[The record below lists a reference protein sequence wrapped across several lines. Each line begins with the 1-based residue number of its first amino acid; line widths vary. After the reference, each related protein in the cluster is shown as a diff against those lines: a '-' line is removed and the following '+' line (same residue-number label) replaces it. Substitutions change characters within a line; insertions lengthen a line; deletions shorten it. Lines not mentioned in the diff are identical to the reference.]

1 MVKKELNNNKKNSF
15 KRLLWTLLIVVGI
28 NYISNIVHFRF
39 DLTAEKKYTLT
50 ENTKLLLKNLKE
62 SVFVEVY
69 LEGNNLPTGIKK
81 LRNETKDLLEEFRV
95 LSNGKVE
102 YHFFNI
108 DKIKDEKKKEDFQK
122 SLAQKGVFPTNVQVK
137 SEGGFQ
143 EKLIFPGALVK
154 TKGKEIPLQI
164 LENQIQGPQQSLDN
178 SINFLEYKIANSI
191 NKISKQKPPIVAFV
205 TDKGGP
211 GFIQVSDFVDALRL
225 QNFQVQKIDIS
236 SQPLFKQGIDILVV
250 AKPTERFSEEDKFK
264 IDQYVMHGGRV
275 MWMID
280 QNIADLDSFKAGRS
294 ITSVQRDLN
303 LTDILFKYGVRL
315 NNELLLDLYC
325 NPIPLVQE
333 FNGQPETKFFPWVFN
348 PIIPSKNN
356 HPIVKNLDPVA
367 LEFASSLDTIRTKNI
382 RKTLLLQSSQYSRL
396 QATPFEIFLEGA
408 SIAPSKE
415 LFNRSDIPIGVLLE
429 GSFPSFYGNRVT
441 TELNEIANEE
451 GFKSVEKNSNE
462 TKMIVI
468 ADGDIC
474 ENEVDQNGNALPL
487 GYYKYTK
494 ETFAN
499 KTFLINC
506 MEYLVDDFGLIAARN
521 REGKMKL
528 LDTARVKDA
537 KSFWQMVNIG
547 LPLFFIFIAGIAYN
561 RRRKA
566 KYAG

>member
-1 MVKKELNNNKKNSF
+1 MVKKSLHINKLNSI
-15 KRLLWTLLIVVGI
+15 KRLFWTLLIVVAI
-28 NYISNIVHFRF
+28 NYISNVLHFRF
-39 DLTAEKKYTLT
+39 DLTSEKKYTLT
-50 ENTKLLLKNLKE
+50 DNTKLLLKNLKDP
-62 SVFVEVY
+62 VFVEVY

-81 LRNETKDLLEEFRV
+81 LRNETKDLLEEFRI
-95 LSNGKVE
+95 LSKGKVE

-122 SLAQKGVFPTNVQVK
+122 TLAQKGLFPTNVQVK

-143 EKLIFPGALVK
+143 EKLVFPGALVK
-154 TKGKEIPLQI
+154 VKGKELPIQI

-191 NKISKQKPPIVAFV
+191 NKIAKEKPPVVAFV

-211 GFIQVSDFVDALRL
+211 GFIQVSDFVDGLRL

-236 SQPLFKQGIDILVV
+236 TQALFRQGIDILVI
-250 AKPTERFSEEDKFK
+250 AKPTQRFSEEDKFK
-264 IDQYVMHGGRV
+264 IDQYLMHGGKV
-275 MWMID
+275 MWTID
-280 QNIADLDSFKAGRS
+280 QNIADLDSFKSARS
-294 ITSVQRDLN
+294 ITSVLRDLN

-333 FNGQPETKFFPWVFN
+333 FNGQPQTKFFPWVFN
-348 PIIPSKNN
+348 PIIPSQNN
-356 HPIVKNLDPVA
+356 HPIIKNLDPVA
-367 LEFASSLDTIRTKNI
+367 IEFASSLDTIRTKNI
-382 RKTLLLQSSQYSRL
+382 NKTILLQSSQYSRL
-396 QATPFEIFLEGA
+396 QATPFEIYLEGA
-408 SIAPSKE
+408 SIEPAKE
-415 LFNRSDIPIGVLLE
+415 MFNRSNIPIGVLLE
-429 GSFPSFYGNRVT
+429 GIFPSFYGYRIT
-441 TELNEIANEE
+441 PELQAIAQQE
-451 GFKSVEKNSNE
+451 GFKSIEKTSTP

-468 ADGDIC
+468 SDGDIC
-474 ENEVDQNGNALPL
+474 ENEVDQNGNPLPL

-506 MEYLVDDFGLIAARN
+506 MEYLIDDFGLIAARN

-537 KSFWQMVNIG
+537 KSFWQLINIG
-547 LPLFFIFIAGIAYN
+547 LPLLFIFLIGIIYN

-566 KYAG
+566 KYAR

>member
-178 SINFLEYKIANSI
+178 SLNFLEYKIANSI

-441 TELNEIANEE
+441 TELNEIAKEE